1 MKKIDER
8 ISKWE
13 KSEFSHDDG
22 NASKVWTSNRKSFPN
37 SKSGSFRGYGLN
49 VKSKNGV
56 KLYKNLSKIVT
67 FPRIF
72 FTKIILNL
80 EKYFLKIISIF
91 LFGHKDNAIRWGL
104 DSRGFENYDKK
115 LIKSFENDFNNKGIF
130 FSHNTIK
137 SYSYL
142 KSLNTHTNFID
153 KNKNIKLNILEIGAG
168 LFNFGHLLTI
178 KIEKFNY
185 VVCDLPELIRTVT
198 RQIVDEYNKTSMYEI
213 FLPNEIDDFLES
225 KSDRK
230 ILFITPKQIDD
241 AKKLQIKFDLFINHE
256 SFAEMEINTV
266 NSYLRNVA
274 TLMKSN
280 SLLYII
286 NRHSRPQAITAN
298 DFIKLETFDQ
308 LTSFDDYEL
317 DFAETIIK
325 EIEPFRTRLPGQCHL
340 PNVLYIG
347 KVII

>member
-1 MKKIDER
+1 MKKIEER
-8 ISKWE
+8 ISKWK
-13 KSEFSHDDG
+13 KSEFSLDEG
-22 NASKVWTSNRKSFPN
+22 NASKVWASNRKSFSN

-49 VKSKNGV
+49 VKSKNGIIV
-56 KLYKNLSKIVT
+56 YKNLSKVIT

-72 FTKIILNL
+72 FLSIILKL
-80 EKYFLKIISIF
+80 EKYALKVISVF

-104 DSRGFENYDKK
+104 DTRGFENYDNN
-115 LIKSFENDFNNKGIF
+115 LLKSFENDFNTKGIF
-130 FSHNTIK
+130 FSHNTLK

-153 KNKNIKLNILEIGAG
+153 KNKDIKINILEIGAG

-178 KIEKFNY
+178 KINKFNY
-185 VVCDLPELIRTVT
+185 VVCDLPELIQTVA
-198 RQIVDEYNKTSMYEI
+198 RQIESEYKKTSDYEI
-213 FLPNEIDDFLES
+213 FFPNEIAEFLES

-241 AKKLQIKFDLFINHE
+241 TKKLQIKFDLFINHE
-256 SFAEMEINTV
+256 SFAEMGINTV

-274 TLMKSN
+274 DLMKSD

-286 NRHSRPQAITAN
+286 NRHSRPQATTAN
-298 DFIKLETFDQ
+298 DFIKLKTFDQ

-317 DFAETIIK
+317 GFAETIIK
-325 EIEPFRTRLPGQCHL
+325 EIEPFRNRLPGQCHL
-340 PNVLYIG
+340 PNALYIG
-347 KVII
+347 KVI